1 MWFQRIGLQRPH
13 TPQNSTSMFNPTQQP
28 VRFCF
33 FLFLLVADIYVSV
46 FCVCVCVLCARSIPL
61 LVAFSPKESEL
72 REVLFISHGRR
83 DQLTA
88 RSHLINLII
97 DAFLHSSCNQWVT
110 VYNLVCCSVFII
122 IDNNGLWIL
131 IFYEFTYAGF

>member
-1 MWFQRIGLQRPH
+1 MYL
-13 TPQNSTSMFNPTQQP
+13 
-28 VRFCF
+28 C
-33 FLFLLVADIYVSV
+33 SV
-46 FCVCVCVLCARSIPL
+46 CVCVLCVCVCVLCARSIPL

-97 DAFLHSSCNQWVT
+97 DAFLHSSCNQ
-110 VYNLVCCSVFII
+110 
-122 IDNNGLWIL
+122 
-131 IFYEFTYAGF
+131 